1 VRKKLLKPGD
11 VVITSSGEKALI
23 ISYHKDDYLGTMY
36 SILIEGNITIIDES
50 QIATTHRD

>member
-1 VRKKLLKPGD
+1 MRKKLLKPGD